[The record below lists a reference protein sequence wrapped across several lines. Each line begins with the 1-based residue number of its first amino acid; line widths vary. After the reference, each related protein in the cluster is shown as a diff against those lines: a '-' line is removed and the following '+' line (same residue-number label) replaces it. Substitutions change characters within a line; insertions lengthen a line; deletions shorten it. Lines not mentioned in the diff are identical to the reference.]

1 MILIYRAATRKM
13 ISEIS
18 GRKCRILSTT
28 FWPAGAQSTF
38 TFFKPDQNGN
48 SVAFIQCKTVGFASV
63 IVCFASMSADF
74 AKEAVF
80 FFKAGLL
87 CIKAP
92 PFFLSK
98 LVVLREHLFYPFCL
112 PNKRAYTELH

>member
-18 GRKCRILSTT
+18 GRMCRILPTT

-48 SVAFIQCKTVGFASV
+48 YVAFSQCMTVGFASV

-74 AKEAVF
+74 AKEAVVF
-80 FFKAGLL
+80 V
-87 CIKAP
+87 
-92 PFFLSK
+92 LS
-98 LVVLREHLFYPFCL
+98 
-112 PNKRAYTELH
+112 

>member
-18 GRKCRILSTT
+18 GRMCRIFPTT

-74 AKEAVF
+74 AEEAVVF
-80 FFKAGLL
+80 
-87 CIKAP
+87 
-92 PFFLSK
+92 
-98 LVVLREHLFYPFCL
+98 V
-112 PNKRAYTELH
+112 